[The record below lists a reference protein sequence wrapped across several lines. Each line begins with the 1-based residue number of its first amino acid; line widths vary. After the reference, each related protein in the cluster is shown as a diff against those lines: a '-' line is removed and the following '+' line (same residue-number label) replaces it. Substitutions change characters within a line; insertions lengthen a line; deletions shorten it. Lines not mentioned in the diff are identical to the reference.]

1 MVSGHSFRAHIKH
14 SRTRTSLWKKEFDF
28 IQNVYKILK
37 ADNWL
42 TLSQKINNSGS
53 WTIFLKNLVIVVAI
67 QLSLNI
73 RLNVIYL

>member
-1 MVSGHSFRAHIKH
+1 MVSGYSFRAHIKH
-14 SRTRTSLWKKEFDF
+14 SRTYTFLWKREFDF

-53 WTIFLKNLVIVVAI
+53 WAIFKKNLIVVAI

-73 RLNVIYL
+73 RLSVIYL